1 MLDDSRKLSKPM
13 ELILGKQFRLPIWE
27 ELLKSMCVNEVSRF
41 VISRSLVI
49 NYPFISAQYRKF
61 AKYPIECRIKT
72 KSSCCARMIENGVGY
87 DDLDELMANPKDLIF
102 IFEVLKAESSY
113 SKEFW
118 EMNDEERRSEMLE
131 LKRQGNEFYTKGDY
145 SEAERCYMKALSIV
159 SNLMIK
165 HPPKTDEYKELQAYE
180 QALNSNM
187 AQLKFKQEN
196 YYESIAFAD
205 KVLKVDE
212 RNVKMFYRRAQAKAR
227 VWNREEAEQ
236 DYEQVIRL
244 DAKMEKTVRK
254 ELDELRRK
262 LKEIE
267 EEEAKRL
274 SERLMSQKI

>member
-1 MLDDSRKLSKPM
+1 M